1 MKLCFTYIKRNRIT
15 FSSRKNLFQEIK
27 FSIFDT
33 ISLNIFQFKILFYPI
48 IRKLYLRK
56 RKFIE
61 IERQFSVKNS
71 LTLHQK
77 MKKYLNIINA
87 STLEIFEIFVL
98 K

>member
-1 MKLCFTYIKRNRIT
+1 MT
-15 FSSRKNLFQEIK
+15 
-27 FSIFDT
+27 
-33 ISLNIFQFKILFYPI
+33 
-48 IRKLYLRK
+48 
-56 RKFIE
+56 IE